1 MATLD
6 KEPAVRLRALNN
18 MAATASEYIEAHS
31 TVNQIIAALENM
43 TDPLEIDGLVLRID
57 YLIRTLVNLGNHP
70 RTDEI
75 IHLLGEVCN
84 ELISTAQSM
93 LVATNS
99 IDSTSQIYTH
109 RRGRPAFEIKED
121 QLSFL
126 LDEGFKIPIIALIL
140 GVSTRT
146 VERRMKKYG
155 LSVSG
160 KLFFVLFSH
169 FMKTINQW
177 LVI

>member
-6 KEPAVRLRALNN
+6 KEPTVLLRAPNN
-18 MAATASEYIEAHS
+18 MAATASEYSQAHS
-31 TVNQIIAALENM
+31 TINQIIAALENM
-43 TDPLEIDGLVLRID
+43 TDPLEINGLVLRID
-57 YLIRTLVNLGNHP
+57 YFICTLVNLGNHP

-75 IHLLGEVCN
+75 ILLLVEICN
-84 ELISTAQSM
+84 ELISAAQSM
-93 LVATNS
+93 LVAS
-99 IDSTSQIYTH
+99 DSMESTSQIYTH

-121 QLSFL
+121 HLSFV
-126 LDEGFKIPIIALIL
+126 LDEGFKIPIIAFIL

-146 VERRMKKYG
+146 VERRMKKCG

-160 KLFFVLFSH
+160 QLFSVLFSH
-169 FMKTINQW
+169 VMKTINQW